1 MKKIELICFL
11 LFVLTILS
19 AYNGILAAK
28 PIIILASACC
38 ILFYLISGIG
48 LTRNT
53 FLPTSWR
60 HTPHEMRAALI
71 MKTVSGVTFSYA
83 FFALASNELFIH
95 HLDTYSIIGV
105 ILLTIVMFF
114 SMLLLEKEQPKLNRG
129 ILMRSMVLC
138 LGLTFYA
145 ITPLSMRLAWRFDDV
160 YYREILQYALENPLD
175 EEAQRDLLD
184 YERRQ
189 EGHIPFEPLE

>member
-71 MKTVSGVTFSYA
+71 MKTVSGVTFSFA
-83 FFALASNELFIH
+83 FFAIASNELFIH
-95 HLDTYSIIGV
+95 HLDAYNIIGV

-129 ILMRSMVLC
+129 ILIRSMVLC
-138 LGLTFYA
+138 LALTFYA

-160 YYREILQYALENPLD
+160 YYREILQFALENPLD

-189 EGHIPFEPLE
+189 EGYIPFEPLE